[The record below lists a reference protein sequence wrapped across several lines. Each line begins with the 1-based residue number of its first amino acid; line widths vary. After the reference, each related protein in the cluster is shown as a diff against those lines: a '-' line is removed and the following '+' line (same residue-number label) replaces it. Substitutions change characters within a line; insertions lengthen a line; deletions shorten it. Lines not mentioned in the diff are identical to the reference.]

1 MGSIS
6 STNPGLTDL
15 LQTLSSADPSLLSS
29 PSVTSALENASPTD
43 IVELSDA
50 AMQLQSVAAMFG
62 DPSASSADPMTQAM
76 DSLFGV
82 PDTSSTADPTMQAL
96 DGMLGA
102 PDPSSTTDPTMQA
115 LDAMLGVP
123 SSSSTSQT
131 ATDLQ
136 AAETAALLGST
147 SNLAG
152 SLLDVTG

>member
-15 LQTLSSADPSLLSS
+15 LQTLSTADPSLLSS

-50 AMQLQSVAAMFG
+50 AMQLQSVDAMFG
-62 DPSASSADPMTQAM
+62 NPAASSADPMTQAM
-76 DSLFGV
+76 GSLFGV
-82 PDTSSTADPTMQAL
+82 QDTSSTADPM
-96 DGMLGA
+96 
-102 PDPSSTTDPTMQA
+102 MQA
-115 LDAMLGVP
+115 LDALLGVP

-131 ATDLQ
+131 GTDLQ

-147 SNLAG
+147 GNLAG